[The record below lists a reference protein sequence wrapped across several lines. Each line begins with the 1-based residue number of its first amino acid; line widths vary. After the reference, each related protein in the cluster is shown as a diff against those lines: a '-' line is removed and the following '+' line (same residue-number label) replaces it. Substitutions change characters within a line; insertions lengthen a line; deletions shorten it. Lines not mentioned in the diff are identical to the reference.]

1 MGIAETHQ
9 VLVRNGLYNACLS
22 VASAYTAHIH
32 ALCFILQ
39 MGIAETH
46 QVLVRNELRER
57 VVLRADGGFRSGR
70 DIMVAAALGADEFGF
85 GTVAMIATGCIM
97 ARVCHTNNCPVG
109 VASQREELRARFPGA
124 PADLV
129 NFFHFVAEEV
139 SSLFCTYTLICLIGA
154 F

>member
-1 MGIAETHQ
+1 MGVAETHQ
-9 VLVRNGLYNACLS
+9 VL
-22 VASAYTAHIH
+22 T
-32 ALCFILQ
+32 
-39 MGIAETH
+39 
-46 QVLVRNELRER
+46 RNELRER

-70 DIMVAAALGADEFGF
+70 DILMAAALGADEYGF

-139 SSLFCTYTLICLIGA
+139 GCAVGALGERERLCTCAAGADARGGGIGHA
-154 F
+154 GVWPVQQHA